1 MEGSRQIQFF
11 WNDRWLACDLEEGN
25 LTRCGESEVPVSLS
39 TDRFADPLV
48 PATTRPFPASS
59 VTQSPWIV
67 PDRAAFGL
75 QTLAILLLLVP
86 EPTLTKVAGV
96 TLLAS
101 SAYITARGAYKI
113 YDGELVAG
121 GYTLFLGLTG
131 GALGNAARLGKPALS
146 LFWDGIPKGVRLT
159 AGAIIVYPFL
169 TEITYGYNQKIR
181 SEVYAPLIVGSGAE
195 LLFPSM
201 AGVNALDYYQI
212 QIKQDRF
219 RDQTSEALGRLLREQ
234 VALRSLLEGRLP
246 ECGGENAAV
255 LMENPASGE
264 WEPF

>member
-1 MEGSRQIQFF
+1 MEGGRQVQFT
-11 WNDRWLACDLEEGN
+11 WEDRWWICDLKGGN
-25 LTRCGESEVPVSLS
+25 LGRCAESEAPAFLAS
-39 TDRFADPLV
+39 DRFTGPLV
-48 PATTRPFPASS
+48 PETPPSFPVSS
-59 VTQSPWIV
+59 AMRDPWIV

-75 QTLAILLLLVP
+75 QTLAMLLLLVP

-96 TLLAS
+96 TLLVS
-101 SAYITARGAYKI
+101 SAYIATRGAYKI

-131 GALGNAARLGKPALS
+131 GALGQAARLGRPALT
-146 LFWDGIPKGVRLT
+146 LFWEGIPKGIRFT

-169 TEITYGYNQKIR
+169 TELTYGYNQKIR

-195 LLFPSM
+195 PMFPSM

-212 QIKQDRF
+212 QIEQDLF
-219 RDQTSEALGRLLREQ
+219 RDQTSETLARLLREQ
-234 VALRSLLEGRLP
+234 ATIRSLLEGSRF
-246 ECGGENAAV
+246 ECGGENAAA